1 MVSLSSLSSHVL
13 TNPLPPSL
21 PRYTDM
27 VNELETVGDDPNQ
40 FNEYGEAP
48 LCVAAYKARTNEKL
62 KKLKV
67 KIRSCFLITIN

>member
-48 LCVAAYKARTNEKL
+48 LCVAANHLCWHVRGGLLALTADGGCR
-62 KKLKV
+62 
-67 KIRSCFLITIN
+67 R

>member
-1 MVSLSSLSSHVL
+1 
-13 TNPLPPSL
+13 
-21 PRYTDM
+21 M
-27 VNELETVGDDPNQ
+27 VNDLATVGEDPNQ

>member
-1 MVSLSSLSSHVL
+1 MVSLSSLVL
-13 TNPLPPSL
+13 CNNPPAL

-67 KIRSCFLITIN
+67 KIRSLFLITIN

>member
-1 MVSLSSLSSHVL
+1 MVSIGSVVSYRVDLFL
-13 TNPLPPSL
+13 L

-48 LCVAAYKARTNEKL
+48 LCVAADKGLGMVVAELLQRDNIQVWYN
-62 KKLKV
+62 
-67 KIRSCFLITIN
+67 